1 MKRQFDEKQYEDL
14 TFTDDFMF
22 CKVLEND
29 EELSKELL
37 ELILNVKIRKVVC
50 VSRQS
55 LRRTYQ
61 REAATIRE

>member
-37 ELILNVKIRKVVC
+37 ELILDVKIRKAICQCSMYGRGYV
-50 VSRQS
+50 
-55 LRRTYQ
+55 RR
-61 REAATIRE
+61 A